1 VKQIIEITE
10 FLQTG
15 VFGDVRINDSIEIV
29 IKKLGKPDGG
39 DSIKSRNSRKMI
51 HYGMYEF
58 MFTDNKL
65 QSIQND
71 SFDTKYPELMEFDGE
86 NIVIDSGLM
95 RADRVKYL
103 KDVEK
108 TLAKLNIKFEII
120 DYWERKAIKTE
131 GNIIIDF
138 NNGEW
143 CDTENSHKMI
153 DNIENYKLIGFRY
166 HPLYTLPYPETLQ

>member
-1 VKQIIEITE
+1 MKQIIKITD

-15 VFGDVRINDSIEIV
+15 VFGDVKINDSIEIV

-71 SFDTKYPELMEFDGE
+71 HFDTKHPELMEFDGTD
-86 NIVIDSGLM
+86 IVIDSGLM
-95 RADRVKYL
+95 RADRVKFM
-103 KDVEK
+103 KDIEKELVEQ
-108 TLAKLNIKFEII
+108 NIKFIII
-120 DYWERKAIKTE
+120 DYWERKAFKTE
-131 GNIIIDF
+131 GDVIIDF
-138 NNGEW
+138 NDEEL

-153 DNIENYKLIGFRY
+153 DNIKDYKLIGFRY
-166 HPLYTLPYPETLQ
+166 YPTLT